1 MGAILNGEV
10 GFMHLELWLRL
21 HHRRWIGEGEKSL
34 RTTVRQYLAGG
45 GGVSILANSIGVRVQ
60 RQKKL
65 LGPFFGIFYFL
76 KQRLEDFFWKGP
88 YF

>member
-21 HHRRWIGEGEKSL
+21 HQRRWIGEGEKSL

-45 GGVSILANSIGVRVQ
+45 GGVS
-60 RQKKL
+60 QKWMVWL
-65 LGPFFGIFYFL
+65 IVLVLGS
-76 KQRLEDFFWKGP
+76 KGRKS
-88 YF
+88 Y